1 MGRKSSIKRLDPK
14 QRQFLEKL
22 LREDRLTLS
31 EIIDAVR
38 RKFPTEAPP
47 SRSAVHRY
55 KLSFEEMTG
64 RMREIEAASKVL
76 VAELGEDVDEKSGAL
91 LAQAVTTLATDAALR
106 AHGNEK
112 VSIEEVGKI
121 ARAARAAAQT
131 SRVTRQEREAIEA
144 RARERVLKE
153 QAANLQSVVKEGGL
167 TEAQAQLWR
176 SKILGVDSD

>member
-14 QRQFLEKL
+14 QRQFLERL

-38 RKFPTEAPP
+38 KKFPTEAPP

-106 AHGNEK
+106 AHGNEQ

-153 QAANLQSVVKEGGL
+153 QQERLDAAGKKGTFDPETLRRIREEVY
-167 TEAQAQLWR
+167 
-176 SKILGVDSD
+176 GVRA